1 MMNLAIETRSLTK
14 KYGNTTVLDNLTLGI
29 EKNTIC
35 GLLGRNGAGK
45 TTLMSILAGQE
56 LKTSGQAR
64 VLGAEPF
71 ENAQVL
77 AGLSFARENQKYPEE
92 FKVSHVVRAAAWF
105 YAGWDADLARRLV
118 GEFRLPLK
126 TPIKKLSRGQLSAVA
141 IVVGLAS
148 RAPVTFFDEPYL
160 GLDATARGI
169 FYDLLLE
176 DYMEHPR
183 TILMSTHL
191 IDEAA
196 NLLEHVVVLQD
207 GRKVLDSSVEEAT
220 RAAFTL
226 SGTAT
231 AVDTAVGGRQIL
243 RSQALGGLR
252 SVTIAGNPDE
262 RLRTE
267 AKAAGL
273 EVGPVTLQELV
284 AAFGLLESGESS
296 LAAASFPPQN
306 QHEAEEAIR

>member
-1 MMNLAIETRSLTK
+1 MNLAIETRSLTK
-14 KYGNTTVLDNLTLGI
+14 KYGATTVLDDVTLGI
-29 EKNTIC
+29 QKNTIC

-56 LKTSGQAR
+56 LKSSGEAR
-64 VLGAEPF
+64 VLGGEPF
-71 ENAQVL
+71 ENAAVL
-77 AGLSFARENQKYPEE
+77 ASLSFARENQKYPED
-92 FKVSHVVRAAAWF
+92 FKVTHVLRAAPWF
-105 YAGWDADLARRLV
+105 YAGWDADFARRLV

-126 TPIKKLSRGQLSAVA
+126 TPVKKLSRGQLSAVA

-176 DYMEHPR
+176 DYMEYPR

-220 RAAFTL
+220 GSAFTL

-231 AVDTAVGGRQIL
+231 AVETVGRGRQIL
-243 RSQALGGLR
+243 RTQALGGLR
-252 SVTIAGNPDE
+252 SVTVAGAPDE
-262 RLRTE
+262 VLRTE
-267 AKAAGL
+267 AHAAGL
-273 EVGPVTLQELV
+273 EVGPVSLQELV
-284 AAFGLLESGESS
+284 AAYGLLESGESS
-296 LAAASFPPQN
+296 LAATRTHQQA

>member
-1 MMNLAIETRSLTK
+1 MNPAIETRSLTK
-14 KYGNTTVLDNLTLGI
+14 KYGATTVLDQVTLDI

-56 LKTSGQAR
+56 LKTSGEAK
-64 VLGAEPF
+64 VLGGDPF
-71 ENAQVL
+71 ENAAVL
-77 AGLSFARENQKYPEE
+77 AGLSFARENQKYPED
-92 FKVSHVVRAAAWF
+92 FKVTHVLRAAPWF
-105 YAGWDADLARRLV
+105 HAGWDAEFARRLV
-118 GEFRLPLK
+118 GEFRLPMK
-126 TPIKKLSRGQLSAVA
+126 THIKKLSRGQLSAVA

-176 DYMEHPR
+176 DYMEYPR

-207 GRKVLDSSVEEAT
+207 GRKVLDSSAEEA
-220 RAAFTL
+220 AQSAFTL

-231 AVDTAVGGRQIL
+231 AVETVSRGRQIL
-243 RSQALGGLR
+243 RAQALGGLR
-252 SVTIAGNPDE
+252 SVTIAGAPDE
-262 RLRTE
+262 VLRTE
-267 AKAAGL
+267 ANAAGL
-273 EVGPVTLQELV
+273 EVGPVSLQELV
-284 AAFGLLESGESS
+284 AAYGLLESGESA
-296 LAAASFPPQN
+296 LAATRTQHV

>member
-1 MMNLAIETRSLTK
+1 MVLAIETTDLTK
-14 KYGNTTVLDNLTLGI
+14 VYRHTPVLDHVSLGI

-64 VLGAEPF
+64 VQGADPF
-71 ENAQVL
+71 ENAAVL
-77 AGLSFARENQKYPEE
+77 AELSFARENQKYPEE
-92 FKVSHVVRAAAWF
+92 FKVSHVLRTAPWF
-105 YAGWDADLARRLV
+105 HAGWDAEFARRLV
-118 GEFRLPLK
+118 GEFRLPVK

-169 FYDLLLE
+169 FYDLLLQ

-207 GRKVLDSSVEEAT
+207 GRKILDSSVEEAT
-220 RAAFTL
+220 ASAFTL

-231 AVDTAVGGRQIL
+231 AVAEAAGDRQVL
-243 RSQALGGLR
+243 RTQALGGLR
-252 SVTIAGNPDE
+252 SVTIDGAPDD
-262 RLRTE
+262 RLR
-267 AKAAGL
+267 AQARANGL
-273 EVGPVTLQELV
+273 EVGQVSLQELV
-284 AAFGLLESGESS
+284 AAHGLLEGGESS
-296 LAAASFPPQN
+296 TVANRNGGKIQT
-306 QHEAEEAIR
+306 EAKEAIR

>member
-1 MMNLAIETRSLTK
+1 MSLAIEAIDLTK
-14 KYGNTTVLDNLTLGI
+14 VYRQTTALDQVSLGI

-64 VLGAEPF
+64 VLGADPF
-71 ENAQVL
+71 ENAAVL
-77 AGLSFARENQKYPEE
+77 AQLSFARENQKYPEE
-92 FKVSHVVRAAAWF
+92 FKVSHVLRTAPWF
-105 YAGWDADLARRLV
+105 YAGWDAEFARRLV

-169 FYDLLLE
+169 FYDLLLQ
-176 DYMEHPR
+176 DYMDHPR

-207 GRKVLDSSVEEAT
+207 GRKILDSSVEEAT
-220 RAAFTL
+220 ASAFTL

-231 AVDTAVGGRQIL
+231 AVAEATDARKVL
-243 RSQALGGLR
+243 RTQALGGLR
-252 SVTIAGNPDE
+252 SVTIAGAPDE
-262 RLRTE
+262 RLYADAR
-267 AKAAGL
+267 ASGL
-273 EVGPVTLQELV
+273 EVGAVTLQELV
-284 AAFGLLESGESS
+284 AAHGLLEGGGSS
-296 LAAASFPPQN
+296 SAARAPEKIQS
-306 QHEAEEAIR
+306 EAKEAIR

>member
-1 MMNLAIETRSLTK
+1 MGLAIETTDLTK
-14 KYGNTTVLDNLTLGI
+14 VYRHTAALENVSFGI

-56 LKTSGQAR
+56 LKTSGRAR
-64 VLGAEPF
+64 VLGADPF
-71 ENAQVL
+71 ENAAVL
-77 AGLSFARENQKYPEE
+77 AQLSFARENQKYPEE
-92 FKVSHVVRAAAWF
+92 FKVSHVLRAAPWF
-105 YAGWDADLARRLV
+105 YAGWDAAFAQRLV

-196 NLLEHVVVLQD
+196 NLLEHVVVLQN
-207 GRKVLDSSVEEAT
+207 GRKILDSSVEEAT
-220 RAAFTL
+220 ASAFTL
-226 SGTAT
+226 SGTAS
-231 AVDTAVGGRQIL
+231 AVAEAAGDRQVL
-243 RSQALGGLR
+243 RTQALGGLR
-252 SVTIAGNPDE
+252 SVTIEGAPDE
-262 RLRTE
+262 RLY
-267 AKAAGL
+267 ADAHASGL

-284 AAFGLLESGESS
+284 AAHGLLESGES
-296 LAAASFPPQN
+296 AAAAPPAKKIQT
-306 QHEAEEAIR
+306 EAKEVLR

>member
-1 MMNLAIETRSLTK
+1 MNLAIETRSLTK
-14 KYGNTTVLDNLTLGI
+14 KFGATTVLDDLSLGI

-56 LKTSGQAR
+56 LKTSGHAL
-64 VLGAEPF
+64 VLGADPF
-71 ENAQVL
+71 ENARVL

-141 IVVGLAS
+141 IMVGLAS

-196 NLLEHVVVLQD
+196 NLLEHVIVLQD
-207 GRKVLDSSVEEAT
+207 GKKVLDSSVEEAT
-220 RAAFTL
+220 GSAFTL
-226 SGTAT
+226 SGMAQ
-231 AVDTAVGGRQIL
+231 AVEAAAGGRQVL

-252 SVTIAGNPDE
+252 SVTIAGTPDDG
-262 RLRTE
+262 LRSQ
-267 AKAAGL
+267 AKSAGL
-273 EVGPVTLQELV
+273 EVGPVSLQELV
-284 AAFGLLESGESS
+284 AAYGLLEGGEASV
-296 LAAASFPPQN
+296 AATRSNPHTQP
-306 QHEAEEAIR
+306 EAEEAIR

>member
-1 MMNLAIETRSLTK
+1 MNLAIETRSLSK
-14 KYGNTTVLDNLTLGI
+14 KYGHTTVLDELTIGI

-64 VLGAEPF
+64 VLGSEPF

-77 AGLSFARENQKYPEE
+77 ARLSFARENQKYPEE
-92 FKVSHVVRAAAWF
+92 FKVTHVLRAANWF
-105 YAGWDADLARRLV
+105 HAGWDADFARRLV

-196 NLLEHVVVLQD
+196 NLLEHVIVLQD
-207 GRKVLDSSVEEAT
+207 GRKVLDSPVEEAT
-220 RAAFTL
+220 RSAFTL
-226 SGTAT
+226 SGTAKAVET
-231 AVDTAVGGRQIL
+231 AVAGRHIL

-252 SVTIAGNPDE
+252 SVTIAGTPDE
-262 RLRTE
+262 AMRSAAAT
-267 AKAAGL
+267 AGL
-273 EVGPVTLQELV
+273 EVGPVSLQELV
-284 AAFGLLESGESS
+284 AAYGLLEGGEAS
-296 LAAASFPPQN
+296 LAAAHSHAQTMF
-306 QHEAEEAIR
+306 EAEEAIR

>member
-1 MMNLAIETRSLTK
+1 MNFAIETRSLTK
-14 KYGNTTVLDNLTLGI
+14 KYGTTTVLDDLTIGI

-64 VLGAEPF
+64 VLGDDPF

-77 AGLSFARENQKYPEE
+77 AQLSFARENQKYPEE
-92 FKVSHVVRAAAWF
+92 FKVAHVLRAAVWF

-220 RAAFTL
+220 GSAFTL
-226 SGTAT
+226 SGTAG
-231 AVDTAVGGRQIL
+231 AVEAAVGDRHIL

-252 SVTIAGNPDE
+252 SVTLAGAPDE
-262 RLRTE
+262 ATRST

-273 EVGPVTLQELV
+273 EVGPVSLQELV
-284 AAFGLLESGESS
+284 AAYGLLESGEASI
-296 LAAASFPPQN
+296 AATGSPSQT
-306 QHEAEEAIR
+306 QHQAEEALR